1 MIASLTGRLKQKN
14 FSEVILD
21 VGGVG
26 YRVFVSRE
34 TFSQL
39 PSAGEE
45 LSLLI
50 HTHVREDEISLYGF
64 AKELEKIFFQKLIS
78 VSGIGPKLALTILSG
93 ISTRELTSALHSED
107 LVRLTSIPGIGR
119 KTAERIIVELKDKL
133 AGIGGPLLATETK
146 KDGKRQMYD
155 DILSALMNLGYHRFH
170 AEKALSRMTLAEG
183 GSLQQNVKA
192 ALKLLSEKHL

>member
-14 FSEVILD
+14 LSEIIID

-26 YRVFVSRE
+26 YRVFVSKE

-39 PSAGEE
+39 PLAGQEV
-45 LSLLI
+45 SLPI
-50 HTHVREDEISLYGF
+50 YTHVREDEISLYGF
-64 AKELEKIFFQKLIS
+64 AKELEKVFFQKLIS

-93 ISTRELTSALHSED
+93 ISTQDLTSALHSED
-107 LVRLTSIPGIGR
+107 LVRLTSIPGIGK
-119 KTAERIIVELKDKL
+119 KTAERMIVELKDKL
-133 AGIGGPLLATETK
+133 TEIGGALLATERK

-155 DILSALMNLGYHRFH
+155 DILSALMNLGYNRFH
-170 AEKALSRMTLAEG
+170 AEQAVSRITLAEG
-183 GSLQQNVKA
+183 ISLQQNVKA